1 MKTIILDR
9 DGVILKERGEYT
21 FKLEDCEVLENNID
35 VLQQW
40 SSSQV
45 DVQFF
50 VLTNQG
56 GIAKSLYS
64 MNEVDAIHQMLR
76 NAFRK
81 KGIDITAFYI
91 CPHHQDYGLCLCRK
105 PKTLL
110 FEKIVA
116 KYQLNP
122 KDCMMIGDKE
132 RDTIPAKSMG
142 MKTLL
147 IESNETLNISA
158 LI

>member
-21 FKLEDCEVLENNID
+21 FRLEDCEVLNKNID
-35 VLQQW
+35 VLAQW
-40 SSSQV
+40 ASSNE

-56 GIAKSLYS
+56 GIAKHLYS
-64 MNEVDAIHQMLR
+64 MVDVEAIHKLLQQ
-76 NAFRK
+76 AFVA
-81 KGIDITAFYI
+81 KGIAITEFYI
-91 CPHHQDYGLCLCRK
+91 CPHHQDFGLCLCRK

-110 FEKIVA
+110 FEKLVA

-122 KDCMMIGDKE
+122 EQCLMIGDKE
-132 RDTIPAKSMG
+132 RDTIPAHSLG

-147 IESNETLNISA
+147 INSNDTLELSA